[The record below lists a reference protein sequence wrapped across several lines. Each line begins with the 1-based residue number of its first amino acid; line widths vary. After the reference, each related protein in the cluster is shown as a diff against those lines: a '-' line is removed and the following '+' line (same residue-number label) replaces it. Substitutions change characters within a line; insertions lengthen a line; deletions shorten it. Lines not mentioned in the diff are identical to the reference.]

1 MGPKRTTRRELL
13 AVVMALQH
21 FVLGQKVQIVTNSV
35 DHHSIKWLKTS
46 KQPEGI
52 LDRWIETLAEYDY
65 DIAHRL
71 GRMHSN
77 ADAPMLT
84 CSREIRRPARYL

>member
-21 FVLGQKVQIVTNSV
+21 FVLGQKVIPRT